1 MLELIVARVIALL
14 QERENKTYTVNMPE
28 LAAGLAKTIYLHHAQ
43 LSLLLPDLAFIH
55 SLAAYDARN
64 PAVATLLEAWAY
76 GVRLRLTVHRQLLA
90 ALPLRELCR
99 LPVSVVDHL
108 EIPVQMTT
116 SGSISYANVVLLH
129 DCWLLIERATLITS
143 LARDVM
149 ENQNIKP
156 IWRE

>member
-14 QERENKTYTVNMPE
+14 HERENKTYTANMSE
-28 LAAGLAKTIYLHHAQ
+28 LSAGLTKTVYLHHAQ
-43 LSLLLPDLAFIH
+43 LSLLLPDLAFIQ
-55 SLAAYDARN
+55 SLAAYDSGN

-76 GVRLRLTVHRQLLA
+76 GVRLRLMVHRQLLT

-108 EIPVQMTT
+108 EIPVHMAAG
-116 SGSISYANVVLLH
+116 GSISYANVVLFH
-129 DCWLLIERATLITS
+129 DCWLLIERETFITP

-149 ENQNIKP
+149 ENQNIKL
-156 IWRE
+156 IRRE